1 MSTRRHAYFTL
12 LAEIALSL
20 LLMPCAVAQERT
32 VELNAPSLAGGA
44 AASPDANGSADDQW
58 HIGFLPYLWFAGAHG
73 TTGVRGLNASIHASA
88 GDMLSHFNIGLMG
101 ALELRKNRLV
111 LPVDTMWVRLSD
123 SKSLPENVVG
133 VNSIDTRVGQ
143 FVLSPKA
150 GYRIIDGEKLKVDGL
165 AGLRYWHLGQ
175 KLNFNPTIFDGV
187 STSQNWVDALGGGRI
202 EMLLSP
208 KASVTIAGDAG
219 GGGASPDYQ
228 VVGLLGFKV
237 KKNIILQAGWRYL
250 DVHYRNSNSGYL
262 YDVAQSGAAIGA
274 TIYFK

>member
-1 MSTRRHAYFTL
+1 MSTHRNACFTS
-12 LAEIALSL
+12 LAGIALSL

-32 VELNAPSLAGGA
+32 VELNAPPLAGGA

-73 TTGVRGLNASIHASA
+73 TTGVRGFNASIHASA

-202 EMLLSP
+202 QMLLSP

-250 DVHYRNSNSGYL
+250 DVHYRNSSSGYL

-274 TIYFK
+274 TIFFK

>member
-1 MSTRRHAYFTL
+1 MSTPRNACFTL
-12 LAEIALSL
+12 LAGIALSL
-20 LLMPCAVAQERT
+20 LLMPCAVAQART
-32 VELNAPSLAGGA
+32 VELNAPPLAGGA
-44 AASPDANGSADDQW
+44 AALPDANGSADDQW
-58 HIGFLPYLWFAGAHG
+58 HIGFLPYLWFAGVHG
-73 TTGVRGLNASIHASA
+73 TTGVRGFNASVHASP
-88 GDMLSHFNIGLMG
+88 GDLLSHFNIGLMG
-101 ALELRKNRLV
+101 ALEMRRNRVV
-111 LPVDTMWVRLSD
+111 LPVDTMWIRLSD
-123 SKSLPENVVG
+123 SKSLPGNVAG
-133 VNSIDTRVGQ
+133 VNSIDMRVGQ

-202 EMLLSP
+202 QMLLSP
-208 KASVTIAGDAG
+208 KASITIAGDAG

-228 VVGLLGFKV
+228 VLGLLGFKV
-237 KKNIILQAGWRYL
+237 KNNVILQAGWRYL
-250 DVHYRNSNSGYL
+250 DVHYRNSGSAFL